1 MPGTEHLFLFP
12 RLIGGVDDCSLGSG
26 GNDSARRVKWF
37 DTWECEHG
45 A

>member
-12 RLIGGVDDCSLGSG
+12 RIVAGIDGCSLGSG
-26 GNDSARRVKWF
+26 GKDSARRVKLL
-37 DTWECEHG
+37 DTWECEQG